1 MEHIEE
7 HKHKWYTFG
16 CKDATYLMGK
26 KDYAPL
32 SFSEKA
38 LLKFHTLTCKYC
50 RRFSEQVKKIN
61 AFFRSSAEK
70 STLTLSSQK
79 KQSLNQLITE
89 SAKK

>member
-1 MEHIEE
+1 MEQIQE

-26 KDYAPL
+26 QEYARL

-38 LLKFHTLTCKYC
+38 LLKFHKLTCKYC
-50 RRFSEQVKKIN
+50 RRFSEQMKKIN
-61 AFFRSSAEK
+61 QFFRTSAEK
-70 STLTLSSQK
+70 STLTLSTQK

-89 SAKK
+89 GTKK